1 MPPTST
7 IGAGKNGRSEP
18 PRVPATRISTRNRR
32 NGLTACLYVISGCPG
47 CGQPRRHTQDGLR
60 TCPCGQAYRL
70 VVTAVI
76 GAEAA

>member
-18 PRVPATRISTRNRR
+18 PHVPATRISTRNRR
-32 NGLTACLYVISGCPG
+32 NGLTASLYVVDCPG

-60 TCPCGQAYRL
+60 ACPCGQAYQL

-76 GAEAA
+76 GTEAA